1 MEKIN
6 IAELLKNC
14 PKGMELDCTM
24 YDKVTLL
31 HVDDKADIVFP
42 IRVLREDGN
51 SITLTKYGQFT
62 DADFA
67 KCVIFPKG
75 KTTWEGFVPP
85 VEFKAGDV
93 LYTVTG
99 EGEYRLCIVDCII
112 GDTLYTKASCS
123 CNGHFLCT
131 CEEQFNIEE
140 LVVMRFA
147 TKEEKQILFDAIK
160 DIGYKWNAETKTLEK
175 FIDPK
180 FKVGDNIRIKGESVI
195 YVVREVRENLYI
207 LDTKDISL
215 PFKIQYQD
223 KWELVPNKF
232 DINTLVPFESKVLV
246 REYKTEVW
254 EPKFYGFFNQ
264 HNKRFYTTSSGT
276 WLMCIPYNEDTKHLT
291 GTTDDCDDFYK
302 SW

>member
-6 IAELLKNC
+6 IAELLKDC

-51 SITLTKYGQFT
+51 SITLTKYGQCT

-75 KTTWEGFVPP
+75 KTTWEGFYIP
-85 VEFKAGDV
+85 FKDGDV
-93 LYTVTG
+93 VAIG
-99 EGEYRLCIVDCII
+99 EKLSAQVFIFKEYIKANVNQARCYMMLDVDGTLVIEGGNYYVSRLAD
-112 GDTLYTKASCS
+112 
-123 CNGHFLCT
+123 
-131 CEEQFNIEE
+131 E
-140 LVVMRFA
+140 
-147 TKEEKQILFDAIK
+147 EEKEALYKAIK
-160 DIGYKWNAETKTLEK
+160 KNGYSWNTETKTLEK
-175 FIDPK
+175 LIVPK

-195 YVVREVRENLYI
+195 HVVREVRENLYI
-207 LDTKDISL
+207 LDTTDISL
-215 PFKIQYQD
+215 SFKIQSQD

-246 REYKTEVW
+246 REYQTDVW
-254 EPKFYGFFNQ
+254 EPKFYGFSISIISVF
-264 HNKRFYTTSSGT
+264 
-276 WLMCIPYNEDTKHLT
+276 IPPVAVLGECASLITKIQ
-291 GTTDDCDDFYK
+291 
-302 SW
+302 SI